1 MAIDEEVLALAEPDS
16 AEESSLEAWYMDDTD
31 LDQRLPHRKNPNKPC
46 SVDTLRALGVL
57 SWSLDADNYE
67 EDAKFKAVKEA
78 RGYNYQDLVNCSP
91 DTMPG
96 FDEKIKMFYE
106 EHIHADE
113 EIRFVL
119 DGSGYFDVR
128 DLEDKWIRIEC
139 TKGTM
144 IVLPEGMYHRFTLD
158 TKNYIKALRL
168 FVGEPVWTPHNR
180 PQDEHPS
187 RIKYLESMETCQ
199 TTAATA

>member
-1 MAIDEEVLALAEPDS
+1 
-16 AEESSLEAWYMDDTD
+16 
-31 LDQRLPHRKNPNKPC
+31 
-46 SVDTLRALGVL
+46 
-57 SWSLDADNYE
+57 
-67 EDAKFKAVKEA
+67 
-78 RGYNYQDLVNCSP
+78 
-91 DTMPG
+91 MPG